1 MLLPQGYTVQGKSKV
16 CRLLKSLYGLGQ
28 ASRQWNHRFASNMMS
43 GGFTQSK
50 HDHSLFVKK
59 DGTAITLLI
68 VYVDD
73 IVITGNHVASI
84 RALKDHLHAEIQ
96 IKGLGSLRY
105 FLGIEVARSKKGLCL
120 NQRKYAL

>member
-1 MLLPQGYTVQGKSKV
+1 
-16 CRLLKSLYGLGQ
+16 
-28 ASRQWNHRFASNMMS
+28 MMS

-50 HDHSLFVKK
+50 HDYSLFVKK

-73 IVITGNHVASI
+73 IVITGNHAASI

-96 IKGLGSLRY
+96 IKDLGSLTY

-120 NQRKYAL
+120 NQRKYALELIAETGMSGAKVFSG